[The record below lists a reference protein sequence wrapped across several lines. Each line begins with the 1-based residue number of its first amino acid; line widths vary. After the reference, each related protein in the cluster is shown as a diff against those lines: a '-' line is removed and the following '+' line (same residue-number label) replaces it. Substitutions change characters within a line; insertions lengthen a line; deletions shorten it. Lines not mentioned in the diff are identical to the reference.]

1 MLPFLTLAFGSV
13 RYLRDSLPLFCS
25 PGPLPEGLV
34 PNDLPMV
41 SKLHVFGVFSM
52 IEVSFGSILM

>member
-41 SKLHVFGVFSM
+41 SKLHVFGVFSGM
-52 IEVSFGSILM
+52 IQ